1 MNLEAIFGLRPFTRR
16 QALEAGLTPWQ
27 WQMALASGN
36 LHRFR
41 RNVYCARLAPGDRD
55 LYLQHV
61 AAGLLGRTNHLACST
76 SALAVLGLPNPYF
89 TSWMRAGVTLAGPR
103 SDPGPHIRANTG
115 LVPVPTP
122 WGPTTDLVDTAATIA
137 AELPLPQALMVT
149 DAAARSLA
157 GTTDRFELASHNCR
171 TEVRRRLTEA
181 HDHPALRL
189 ANPAAESP
197 AESFYR
203 GHMLLEGLP
212 EPDCGVPMRGVS
224 GTQYFVDLLLDDLV
238 IEVDG
243 RLKYT
248 NVQVVIDEKVREDD
262 LRGSGLAF
270 LRPFVEDLYA
280 DASLEM
286 QRLRVK
292 RAEIHRAR
300 RRAS

>member
-1 MNLEAIFGLRPFTRR
+1 
-16 QALEAGLTPWQ
+16 
-27 WQMALASGN
+27 
-36 LHRFR
+36 
-41 RNVYCARLAPGDRD
+41 
-55 LYLQHV
+55 
-61 AAGLLGRTNHLACST
+61 
-76 SALAVLGLPNPYF
+76 
-89 TSWMRAGVTLAGPR
+89 
-103 SDPGPHIRANTG
+103 
-115 LVPVPTP
+115 
-122 WGPTTDLVDTAATIA
+122 
-137 AELPLPQALMVT
+137 
-149 DAAARSLA
+149 
-157 GTTDRFELASHNCR
+157 
-171 TEVRRRLTEA
+171 
-181 HDHPALRL
+181 
-189 ANPAAESP
+189 
-197 AESFYR
+197 
-203 GHMLLEGLP
+203 MLLEGLP